1 MAGDGLTQGLLW
13 DSAGQVTPQAS
24 PLPERPKFHG
34 ATFDEARDRLRLTGQ
49 LGRVYEV
56 LKLGRWM
63 TLPEIE
69 EAIKSRWPDTN
80 DIVSA
85 ISARIRQLRTECGVP
100 VEKENRGG
108 GTWVYRVK
116 SKE

>member
-1 MAGDGLTQGLLW
+1 LNQPSLFVETAHGW
-13 DSAGQVTPQAS
+13 QA
-24 PLPERPKFHG
+24 PPKFHG
-34 ATFDEARDRLRLTGQ
+34 STFDEARDRLRLTGQ

-56 LKLGRWM
+56 LKCGRWM

-69 EAIKSRWPDTN
+69 EAIRSRWPDTN

-108 GTWVYRVK
+108 GTWVYRLGG
-116 SKE
+116 SQETQL